1 MSTDVYTWV
10 WTQKLLDRP
19 RRERWAAFDMA
30 KAEGYAFDAEAMMD
44 ALGLDAESFA
54 ELFDHLPAAE
64 ERLPAAR
71 REVKRRGLPISAPAL
86 LEAFS
91 GRRW

>member
-1 MSTDVYTWV
+1 MNIDPYDWV
-10 WTQKLLDRP
+10 WREKLLDRP
-19 RRERWAAFDMA
+19 RRERWGAFDLA
-30 KAEGYAFDAEAMMD
+30 REQGHDFEPEKLLD

-54 ELFDHLPAAE
+54 ELFDHLPAE

>member
-1 MSTDVYTWV
+1 MDAYDWTWKN
-10 WTQKLLDRP
+10 KLLDRP

-30 KAEGYAFDAEAMMD
+30 KAEGHDFPADDMMD
-44 ALGLDAESFA
+44 ALGLDAESFVP
-54 ELFDHLPAAE
+54 LFDHLPAA